1 MTSREIDGLL
11 DRMRQLTG
19 DLEAMYVENGG
30 EVTPATEAADAE
42 VGAIAETL
50 LTEGVDS
57 LGRWL
62 RSKQDEAAAVKAEQ
76 DYLARRK
83 KSVENTVDYIK
94 AKITEVMAATGRT
107 KIKGELGYAFAAYDA
122 VKTTVD
128 TERLS
133 EEYGAAVEK
142 AVRDAGIPEW
152 VTVKLGASSALVPE
166 GQELPDVFDRS
177 VTPSVKFTKPR
188 AAKEAEKE

>member
-19 DLEAMYVENGG
+19 DLEAMYIENGG

-42 VGAIAETL
+42 IAGIAETL

-62 RSKQDEAAAVKAEQ
+62 RGKQDEVAAVKAEQ

-107 KIKGELGYAFAAYDA
+107 KVKGELGYAFAAYDA

-128 TERLS
+128 AGRLS

-152 VTVKLGASSALVPE
+152 VTVKLSASSSLVPE
-166 GQELPDVFDRS
+166 GQELPDVFDVS
-177 VTPSVKFTKPR
+177 VTPSVRFTKPR
-188 AAKEAEKE
+188 AAKEA

>member
-42 VGAIAETL
+42 VAGIAETL

-107 KIKGELGYAFAAYDA
+107 KVKGELGYAFAAYDA

-128 TERLS
+128 AERLS

-152 VTVKLGASSALVPE
+152 VTVKLGASSALIPE

-188 AAKEAEKE
+188 AAKEA

>member
-19 DLEAMYVENGG
+19 DLEAIYIENGG

-42 VGAIAETL
+42 ITGIAETL

-107 KIKGELGYAFAAYDA
+107 KVRGELGYAFAAYDS

-128 TERLS
+128 TEKLT

-142 AVRDAGIPEW
+142 AVRAAGIPGW
-152 VTVKLGASSALVPE
+152 VTVKLGASASLVPE
-166 GQELPDVFDRS
+166 EQELPDVFDRS
-177 VTPSVKFTKPR
+177 VTPTVKFTKPR
-188 AAKEAEKE
+188 AAKEV

>member
-19 DLEAMYVENGG
+19 DLEAMYIENGG

-42 VGAIAETL
+42 VAGIAETL

-62 RSKQDEAAAVKAEQ
+62 RSKQDEVAAVKAEQ

-107 KIKGELGYAFAAYDA
+107 KVKGELGYAFAAYDA

-142 AVRDAGIPEW
+142 AVREAGIPEW

-188 AAKEAEKE
+188 TAKEA

>member
-19 DLEAMYVENGG
+19 DLEAMYIENGG

-42 VGAIAETL
+42 ITGIAETL

-83 KSVENTVDYIK
+83 KSVENTVDYVK

-107 KIKGELGYAFAAYDA
+107 KVKGDLGYAFAAYDA

-128 TERLS
+128 ADRLS

-152 VTVKLGASSALVPE
+152 VTVKLGASATLVPE
-166 GQELPDVFDRS
+166 EQELPDVFDRS
-177 VTPSVKFTKPR
+177 VTPTVKFTKPR
-188 AAKEAEKE
+188 AAKEA

>member
-19 DLEAMYVENGG
+19 DLEAMYIENGG

-42 VGAIAETL
+42 VAGIAETL

-62 RSKQDEAAAVKAEQ
+62 RSKQDEVAAVKAEQ

-107 KIKGELGYAFAAYDA
+107 KVKGELGDAFAAYDA

-142 AVRDAGIPEW
+142 AVREAGIPEW

-188 AAKEAEKE
+188 TAKEA

>member
-42 VGAIAETL
+42 ITGIAETL

-107 KIKGELGYAFAAYDA
+107 KVRGDLGYAFAAYDA

-128 TERLS
+128 ADRLS

-152 VTVKLGASSALVPE
+152 VTVKLGASASLVPE
-166 GQELPDVFDRS
+166 EQELPDVFDRI
-177 VTPSVKFTKPR
+177 VTPTVKFTKPR
-188 AAKEAEKE
+188 AAKEA

>member
-19 DLEAMYVENGG
+19 DLEAMYIENGG

-42 VGAIAETL
+42 IAGIAETL

-62 RSKQDEAAAVKAEQ
+62 RGKQDEAAAVKAEQ
-76 DYLARRK
+76 DYLARRE

-107 KIKGELGYAFAAYDA
+107 KVKGDLGYAFAAYDA

-128 TERLS
+128 ADRLS

-152 VTVKLGASSALVPE
+152 VTVKLGANSTLVPE
-166 GQELPDVFDRS
+166 GQELPDVFEVS
-177 VTPSVKFTKPR
+177 VTPAVRFTKPR
-188 AAKEAEKE
+188 AAKEA

>member
-1 MTSREIDGLL
+1 MTNGEINGLL

-42 VGAIAETL
+42 ITGIAETL

-107 KIKGELGYAFAAYDA
+107 KVRGDLGYAFAAYDS

-128 TERLS
+128 TEKLT

-142 AVRDAGIPEW
+142 AVRAAGIPGW
-152 VTVKLGASSALVPE
+152 VTVKLGASASLVPE
-166 GQELPDVFDRS
+166 EQELPDVFDRS
-177 VTPSVKFTKPR
+177 VTPTVKFTKPR
-188 AAKEAEKE
+188 AAKEV

>member
-42 VGAIAETL
+42 VAGIAETL

-94 AKITEVMAATGRT
+94 AKITEVMAATGQT
-107 KIKGELGYAFAAYDA
+107 KVKGELGYAFAAYDA

-128 TERLS
+128 AERLS

-152 VTVKLGASSALVPE
+152 VTVKLGASSALIPE

-188 AAKEAEKE
+188 AAKEA

>member
-1 MTSREIDGLL
+1 MTNSEINGLL

-19 DLEAMYVENGG
+19 DLEAMYIENGG

-42 VGAIAETL
+42 VAGIAETL

-107 KIKGELGYAFAAYDA
+107 KVKGELGYAFAAYDA

-128 TERLS
+128 AERLS

-188 AAKEAEKE
+188 AAKEA

>member
-19 DLEAMYVENGG
+19 DLEAMYIENGG

-42 VGAIAETL
+42 IGTIAETL

-83 KSVENTVDYIK
+83 KSVENTVEYIK

-107 KIKGELGYAFAAYDA
+107 KVKGELGYAFAAYDA

-128 TERLS
+128 ADRLS

-152 VTVKLGASSALVPE
+152 VTVKLGASATLVPE
-166 GQELPDVFDRS
+166 GQELPDVFDVS
-177 VTPSVKFTKPR
+177 VTPAVRFTKPR
-188 AAKEAEKE
+188 AAKEV

>member
-42 VGAIAETL
+42 IGAIAETL

-107 KIKGELGYAFAAYDA
+107 KVRGDLGYAFAAYDA

-128 TERLS
+128 ADRLS

-142 AVRDAGIPEW
+142 AVRAAGIPGW
-152 VTVKLGASSALVPE
+152 VTVKLGASASLVPE
-166 GQELPDVFDRS
+166 EQELPDVFDRI
-177 VTPSVKFTKPR
+177 VTPTVKFTKPR
-188 AAKEAEKE
+188 AAKE

>member
-1 MTSREIDGLL
+1 MTSREIEGLL

-19 DLEAMYVENGG
+19 DLEAMYIENGG

-42 VGAIAETL
+42 IAGIAETL

-62 RSKQDEAAAVKAEQ
+62 RGKQDEAAAVKAEQ

-107 KIKGELGYAFAAYDA
+107 KVKGDLGYAFAAYDA

-128 TERLS
+128 ADRLS

-152 VTVKLGASSALVPE
+152 VTVKLGANSTLVPE
-166 GQELPDVFDRS
+166 GQELPDVFEVS
-177 VTPSVKFTKPR
+177 VTPAVRFTKPR
-188 AAKEAEKE
+188 AAKEA

>member
-19 DLEAMYVENGG
+19 DLEAMYIENGG
-30 EVTPATEAADAE
+30 EATPATEAADAE
-42 VGAIAETL
+42 IGAIAETL

-62 RSKQDEAAAVKAEQ
+62 RSKQDEAAAIKAEQ
-76 DYLARRK
+76 NYLARRK
-83 KSVENTVDYIK
+83 DSVENTVYYIK
-94 AKITEVMAATGRT
+94 VKITEIMAATGRT
-107 KIKGELGYAFAAYDA
+107 KVKGELGYAFVAYDA

-128 TERLS
+128 ADRLS

-152 VTVKLGASSALVPE
+152 VTVRLGANSTLIPE
-166 GQELPDVFDRS
+166 GQELPDVFDQS
-177 VTPSVKFTKPR
+177 VTPFVKFTKPR
-188 AAKEAEKE
+188 AAKEA

>member
-42 VGAIAETL
+42 VAGIAETL

-94 AKITEVMAATGRT
+94 SKITEVMAATGRT
-107 KIKGELGYAFAAYDA
+107 KVKGELGYAFAAYDA

-128 TERLS
+128 AERLS

-166 GQELPDVFDRS
+166 GQDLPDVFDRS

-188 AAKEAEKE
+188 TAKEA

>member
-42 VGAIAETL
+42 IAGIAETL

-83 KSVENTVDYIK
+83 KSVENTVEYIK
-94 AKITEVMAATGRT
+94 AKITEVMASTGQT
-107 KIKGELGYAFAAYDA
+107 KVKGELGYAFAAYDS

-128 TERLS
+128 TEKLT

-142 AVRDAGIPEW
+142 AVRAAGIPGW
-152 VTVKLGASSALVPE
+152 VTVKLGASASLVPE
-166 GQELPDVFDRS
+166 EQELPDVFDRS
-177 VTPSVKFTKPR
+177 VTPTVKFTKPR
-188 AAKEAEKE
+188 AAKE

>member
-19 DLEAMYVENGG
+19 DLEAMYIENGG

-42 VGAIAETL
+42 IAGIAETL

-62 RSKQDEAAAVKAEQ
+62 RGKQDEAAAVKAEQ

-107 KIKGELGYAFAAYDA
+107 KVKGDLGYAFAAYDA

-128 TERLS
+128 ADRLS

-152 VTVKLGASSALVPE
+152 VTVKLGANSTLVPE
-166 GQELPDVFDRS
+166 GQELPDVFEVS
-177 VTPSVKFTKPR
+177 VTPAVRFTKPR
-188 AAKEAEKE
+188 AAKEA

>member
-19 DLEAMYVENGG
+19 ELEAMYVENGG

-42 VGAIAETL
+42 ISGIAETL

-94 AKITEVMAATGRT
+94 AKITEVMAATGQTRV
-107 KIKGELGYAFAAYDA
+107 KGELGYAFAAYDA

-128 TERLS
+128 ADRLS

-152 VTVKLGASSALVPE
+152 VTVRLGANSTLVPE
-166 GQELPDVFDRS
+166 GQELPDVFEVS

-188 AAKEAEKE
+188 AAKEA

>member
-42 VGAIAETL
+42 IAGIAETL
-50 LTEGVDS
+50 LAEGVDS

-76 DYLARRK
+76 DYLVRRK

-107 KIKGELGYAFAAYDA
+107 KVKGELGYAFAAYDA

-142 AVRDAGIPEW
+142 AVREAGIPEW

-188 AAKEAEKE
+188 AAKEA

>member
-19 DLEAMYVENGG
+19 DLEAMYIENGG

-42 VGAIAETL
+42 VAGIAETL

-107 KIKGELGYAFAAYDA
+107 KVKGELGYAFSAYDA

-128 TERLS
+128 AERLS

-152 VTVKLGASSALVPE
+152 VTVKLGASASLVPE

-188 AAKEAEKE
+188 AAKEA

>member
-42 VGAIAETL
+42 IGTIAETL

-107 KIKGELGYAFAAYDA
+107 KVKGELGYAFATYDT

-128 TERLS
+128 ADRLS

-142 AVRDAGIPEW
+142 AVRDAGIPGW
-152 VTVKLGASSALVPE
+152 VTVKLGASSTLVPE
-166 GQELPDVFDRS
+166 GQELPDVFEVS
-177 VTPSVKFTKPR
+177 VTPSVRFTKPR
-188 AAKEAEKE
+188 AAKEA

>member
-19 DLEAMYVENGG
+19 DLEAMYVETGG

-42 VGAIAETL
+42 IGTIAETL

-107 KIKGELGYAFAAYDA
+107 KVRGDLGYAFAAYDA

-128 TERLS
+128 ADRLS

-152 VTVKLGASSALVPE
+152 VTVKLGASASLVPE
-166 GQELPDVFDRS
+166 EQELPDVFDRS
-177 VTPSVKFTKPR
+177 VTPTVKFTKPR
-188 AAKEAEKE
+188 AAKE

>member
-42 VGAIAETL
+42 ITGIAETL

-62 RSKQDEAAAVKAEQ
+62 RGKQDEAAAVKAEQ

-107 KIKGELGYAFAAYDA
+107 KVKGDLGYAFAAYDA

-128 TERLS
+128 ADRLS

-152 VTVKLGASSALVPE
+152 VTVKLGANSTLVPE
-166 GQELPDVFDRS
+166 GQELPDVFEVS
-177 VTPSVKFTKPR
+177 VTPAVRFTKPR
-188 AAKEAEKE
+188 AAKEA

>member
-1 MTSREIDGLL
+1 MTSKEVDMLL

-19 DLEAMYVENGG
+19 DLETLYIENGG

-42 VGAIAETL
+42 INSIAETL

-94 AKITEVMAATGRT
+94 EKITEIMAATGQT
-107 KIKGELGYAFAAYDA
+107 KVKGELGYAFAAYDA

-128 TERLS
+128 AEKLA

-142 AVRDAGIPEW
+142 AVRDAGIPGW
-152 VTVKLGASSALVPE
+152 VTVKLGASASLVPE

-177 VTPSVKFTKPR
+177 VTPTVKFTKPR
-188 AAKEAEKE
+188 AAKEA

>member
-19 DLEAMYVENGG
+19 DLEAMYIENGG

-42 VGAIAETL
+42 IGAIAETL

-107 KIKGELGYAFAAYDA
+107 KVKGDLGYAFAAYDA
-122 VKTTVD
+122 VRTTVD
-128 TERLS
+128 ADRLS

-152 VTVKLGASSALVPE
+152 VTVKLEASVTLVPE

-177 VTPSVKFTKPR
+177 VTPTVRFTKPR
-188 AAKEAEKE
+188 AAKEA

>member
-19 DLEAMYVENGG
+19 DLEAMYIENGG

-42 VGAIAETL
+42 ITGIAETL

-83 KSVENTVDYIK
+83 KSVENTVEYIK

-107 KIKGELGYAFAAYDA
+107 KVKGELGYAFAAYDA

-128 TERLS
+128 ADRLS

-152 VTVKLGASSALVPE
+152 VTVKLGASATLVPE
-166 GQELPDVFDRS
+166 GQELPDVFDVS
-177 VTPSVKFTKPR
+177 VTPAVRFTKPR
-188 AAKEAEKE
+188 AAKEV